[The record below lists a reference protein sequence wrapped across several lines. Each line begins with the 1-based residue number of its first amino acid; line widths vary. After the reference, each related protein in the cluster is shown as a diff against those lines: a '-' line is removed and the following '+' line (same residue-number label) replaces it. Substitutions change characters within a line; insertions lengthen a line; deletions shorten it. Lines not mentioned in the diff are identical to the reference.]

1 MKIFWKPYRVATCLY
16 AMSHMMSTLSAATN
30 TLPADIASRLDSYN
44 VVWDTPSVSGSL
56 ESMPLGNG
64 DITSNV
70 WVEQNGDLMMYIGK
84 SDNWSEATRLLKTG
98 RVRIS
103 FTPNPFAGS
112 DNYSQTLDL
121 RKGEVEITAGTRKL
135 PVNIK
140 VWIDAENPVVNVQT
154 DSKVPLEIACTSE
167 LLRPEA
173 MTFIGGGDDP
183 LSTSYRGLVDSPVKP
198 HESADTFVSSP
209 DRVRWYHRNESSF
222 FKTILEK
229 QNVGELADKYRDPY
243 LHRTFG
249 AVMIGSDMKPEGLSV
264 LATEKPVKKNTI
276 RIVALTAQTESAD
289 EWVRMVDEETEK
301 VLSESL
307 KKQYRKHCE
316 WWNNFWNRSWVF
328 LSGDETARRVTE
340 GYILQR
346 YMIACQSRGAYPV
359 KFNGGSLTFDY
370 KGQNGDFR
378 NWGPGY
384 WYQNCRLYYWPLT
397 GSGDFDMK
405 KPWFDMYMAMLPLQ
419 KEITRKYYG
428 HDGAFFPETLN
439 FFGGYIQDDWGW
451 NNTGT
456 ASQTR
461 WIRYHYEGAL
471 EMLAE
476 MIDWYRHTG
485 DSEFAKSYIVPFAT
499 QVIRFFDRHWST
511 VNGEYRFIP
520 ANSLEQFWDCLNP
533 IDYIAALTYDIEEL
547 KRLPA
552 DIIGNELVAEWEGVL
567 SKLPPLPK
575 SADGKLLLPAEEF
588 GIDRNFENPQCYVIW
603 PFKLYGV
610 TQPDYELALNTFNM
624 RKFKTSN
631 CWSQCAVQ
639 AARLGLSGEMAELL
653 MHNAGAQDPS
663 VRFPAFW
670 NPGSDYVPDFDN
682 GGVLAM
688 AVQTMLVDNLGDS
701 ILVAQALPDGW
712 EADFKLHAY
721 GNTTVIGKAKGKKVE
736 SLDIFPASRATS
748 VVYPEK

>member
-16 AMSHMMSTLSAATN
+16 AMSQMMSPLSAATN

-103 FTPNPFAGS
+103 FTPNPFTGS

-140 VWIDAENPVVNVQT
+140 IWIDAENPVVNVQT

-243 LHRTFG
+243 LH
-249 AVMIGSDMKPEGLSV
+249 P
-264 LATEKPVKKNTI
+264 
-276 RIVALTAQTESAD
+276 
-289 EWVRMVDEETEK
+289 
-301 VLSESL
+301 
-307 KKQYRKHCE
+307 
-316 WWNNFWNRSWVF
+316 
-328 LSGDETARRVTE
+328 
-340 GYILQR
+340 
-346 YMIACQSRGAYPV
+346 
-359 KFNGGSLTFDY
+359 
-370 KGQNGDFR
+370 
-378 NWGPGY
+378 
-384 WYQNCRLYYWPLT
+384 
-397 GSGDFDMK
+397 
-405 KPWFDMYMAMLPLQ
+405 
-419 KEITRKYYG
+419 
-428 HDGAFFPETLN
+428 
-439 FFGGYIQDDWGW
+439 
-451 NNTGT
+451 
-456 ASQTR
+456 
-461 WIRYHYEGAL
+461 
-471 EMLAE
+471 
-476 MIDWYRHTG
+476 
-485 DSEFAKSYIVPFAT
+485 
-499 QVIRFFDRHWST
+499 
-511 VNGEYRFIP
+511 
-520 ANSLEQFWDCLNP
+520 LEQFWDCLNP

-624 RKFKTSN
+624 RKFKASN

-736 SLDIFPASRATS
+736 SLDIFPASRAAS

>member
-1 MKIFWKPYRVATCLY
+1 MKIFGKPYRVAMSLC
-16 AMSHMMSTLSAATN
+16 AMFHTMAALSAAPQ

-44 VVWDTPSVSGSL
+44 VVWDSPSVAGSL

-103 FTPNPFAGS
+103 FSPNPFSGS

-121 RKGEVEITAGTRKL
+121 RNGEIDITAGTRRK
-135 PVNIK
+135 PVSIK
-140 VWIDAENPVVNVQT
+140 VWIDAGNPVINVMT
-154 DSKVPLEIACTSE
+154 ESGVPMEIKCETE

-173 MTFIGGGDDP
+173 LTFAGGGDDP
-183 LSTSYRGLVDSPVKP
+183 LSTSYRGLIDSPVKP
-198 HESADTFVSSP
+198 SESADLFAP
-209 DRVRWYHRNESSF
+209 ADDRIRWYHRNESSF
-222 FKTILEK
+222 FRTILEK
-229 QNVGELADKYRDPY
+229 QNVGELAEKYADPY
-243 LHRTFG
+243 MHRTFG
-249 AVMIGSDMKPEGLSV
+249 AVMLGTDMKPEGASV
-264 LATEKPVKKNTI
+264 LATEKPVKKNAI
-276 RIVALTAQTESAD
+276 RIVALTAQTDSAD
-289 EWVRMVDEETEK
+289 DWIRMADEETEK
-301 VLSESL
+301 VLSVSL

-328 LSGDETARRVTE
+328 LSGDENARRITE

-397 GSGDFDMK
+397 GSGDFEMK

-419 KEITRKYYG
+419 KDITKKYYG

-485 DSEFAKSYIVPFAT
+485 DAEFAKNYIVPFAT
-499 QVIRFFDRHWST
+499 QAIRFFDRHWST

-552 DIIGNELVAEWEGVL
+552 EIIGNELVAEWDGVL

-575 SADGKLLLPAEEF
+575 SSDGKLLLPAEEF
-588 GIDRNFENPQCYVIW
+588 GIDRNFENPQCYTIW

-639 AARLGLSGEMAELL
+639 AARLGLSGEMADLL

-721 GNTTVIGKAKGKKVE
+721 GNTTVRGKAKGKKVK
-736 SLDIFPASRATS
+736 SLDVFPASRAAS